1 MSDGDSACRGG
12 RLKMRNQEAKKR
24 NRQRVNA
31 AKKRKQAYRLPLPL
45 RAEAMFNAIK
55 NGEVEQVELKG
66 EEAIQSL
73 MAGGFTRQ
81 NAEEFVSTL
90 EKANN
95 KLITTT
101 SPFIPVDEIGGEWD
115 DVIDDDTRLF
125 WLIEKALSDPEVNV
139 VLVEVEKQKRI
150 KDKPVAFTLGG
161 RNKNSKVVVN
171 LVCDSWERANR
182 ARENYGYQFG
192 LSLDETTARLMGRAA

>member
-1 MSDGDSACRGG
+1 
-12 RLKMRNQEAKKR
+12 
-24 NRQRVNA
+24 
-31 AKKRKQAYRLPLPL
+31 
-45 RAEAMFNAIK
+45 MFNAIK
-55 NGEVEQVELKG
+55 NGEVEPVELKG
-66 EEAIQSL
+66 EEAIQFL
-73 MAGGFTRQ
+73 MAHPAGFTRQ
-81 NAEEFVSTL
+81 HAEEMVSTL
-90 EKANN
+90 EKGNN

-171 LVCDSWERANR
+171 LICDSWERANR

-192 LSLDETTARLMGRAA
+192 LSHDETTDRLMGRA